1 MDRKVP
7 ISFAVSAAIV
17 IACPAV
23 AFADIADTQAE
34 LSAAV
39 DELETAT
46 AAADEARATCDA
58 LQNQINDT
66 ATQIENLQVQWEQA
80 RDDLSAA
87 MVMMYKEDPLPDV
100 IDVICSA
107 ESLDDLLRAF
117 EYRERIERRAETAYL
132 DVNRTKSE
140 LDEQLADLYTR
151 KETQESA
158 AADLEA
164 KKADLAS
171 KVSDLKDDLD
181 RMNAEQQATFAAADA
196 LATSQLFESGDVSGW
211 RTGIASAYGGHSD
224 PTAPVGSH
232 TATGAVVTES
242 SMGVAVPM
250 AWDNFRSYFG
260 RKVEISYNGQ
270 SVIATVNDCGGM
282 GGGSRSLDLQPGVFR
297 AFGCSTCDQ
306 WGLRTVSFRFL

>member
-1 MDRKVP
+1 MDRKIP
-7 ISFAVSAAIV
+7 ITVATAATIAIV
-17 IACPAV
+17 CPAV

-39 DELETAT
+39 DELEQ
-46 AAADEARATCDA
+46 AAAEADEARATCDA
-58 LQNQINDT
+58 LQVQIDDT
-66 ATQIENLQVQWEQA
+66 ATQIEGLQVQWENA
-80 RDDLSAA
+80 RDDLNAA
-87 MVMMYKEDPLPDV
+87 MVMMYKEDPLPDI
-100 IDVICSA
+100 IDVVCSA
-107 ESLDDLLRAF
+107 ESLDDLLHAF
-117 EYRERIERRAETAYL
+117 EYRERIERRAETAYI
-132 DVNRTKSE
+132 DVNRTRSE
-140 LDEQLADLYTR
+140 LDNQLNDLRTR

-158 AADLEA
+158 AADLET
-164 KKADLAS
+164 KKNDLAA
-171 KVSDLKDDLD
+171 KVTELKDDLD
-181 RMNAEQQATFAAADA
+181 RMSAEQQATFAAADA
-196 LATSQLFESGDVSGW
+196 LASSQLFASGDVSGW

-297 AFGCSTCDQ
+297 AFGCTTCDQ